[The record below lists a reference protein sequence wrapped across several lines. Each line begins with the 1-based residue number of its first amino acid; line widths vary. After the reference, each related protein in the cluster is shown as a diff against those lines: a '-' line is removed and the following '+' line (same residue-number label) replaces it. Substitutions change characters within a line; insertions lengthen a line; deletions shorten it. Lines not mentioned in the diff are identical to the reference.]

1 MDRNDRQA
9 IEALFDKLATVERQ
23 SPPRDGESEAFIRD
37 KIARQPGAP
46 YYMAQTIVIQ
56 EQALAAA
63 EARLSELE
71 AQAVQ
76 TSPGNEGFFGSLFG
90 DRSQPARSTGSVP
103 RVGSPNLESMN
114 AQHRGGGGFLAGAA
128 QTALGVTGGVLLGNA
143 IAGMLGGS
151 EAKAAEPATDK
162 GTEESQEEPQTEEAD
177 FDDGGADLGRL
188 MIEDWNRGCRVE
200 TRSLN
205 KSKDAGRRLTSM
217 TEGPTSATSMWTS
230 EPRQPFLGF

>member
-1 MDRNDRQA
+1 MIMDTNDRQV

-71 AQAVQ
+71 AQAFQ
-76 TSPGNEGFFGSLFG
+76 TSPANGG
-90 DRSQPARSTGSVP
+90 QPARSTGSVP
-103 RVGSPNLESMN
+103 RVGSSNLESMN

-162 GTEESQEEPQTEEAD
+162 GTEEPQEEPQTEEAD
-177 FDDGGADLGRL
+177 FDDGGADLGDFDVD
-188 MIEDWNRGCRVE
+188 I
-200 TRSLN
+200 
-205 KSKDAGRRLTSM
+205 
-217 TEGPTSATSMWTS
+217 
-230 EPRQPFLGF
+230 